1 MMVQLNNPKK
11 WMAAKFFFFALFLL
25 GTALI
30 FGLIGALEYL
40 FPGLFKEYFSF
51 EKIRPIHV
59 TSAIFW
65 IIFSAV
71 GVVYTYIEEV
81 GEKGIFSKKL
91 MNIQFYTLSSTVIL
105 ILITYCIGIFGG
117 REYWEFHP
125 ILAIPIG
132 FSWIL
137 FFINVV
143 KSFVSF
149 KKQPVYVWMWMT
161 GAIFFIF
168 TFVESYLWLNPYF
181 RSNIINDLTIQW
193 KSSGSMV
200 GCWNMLIYGSSI
212 YLMDKISG
220 TTTYSHS
227 KIAFLLYFLGLFN
240 LMFNWGHHL
249 YTLPTASYIQYIS
262 YSVSMTELLILGR
275 IIMLWRSSLSTA
287 KKNYH
292 LFSFRFLL
300 SADIWIFLTLLLAI
314 LMSIPAVNV
323 YTHGTHI
330 TVAHTMGATIGI
342 NSFLILA
349 FLFDIFGFHQNRSVK
364 RFKFSYILLNT
375 SLFIFWC
382 ALIVAGVM
390 KAHWQMTE
398 NTKVFSE
405 MMHDLKPAFIV
416 FFFGGIGLAT
426 GLFLFIFKIIKQ
438 VRCIKSE

>member
-1 MMVQLNNPKK
+1 MMAQLSNPKK
-11 WMAAKFFFFALFLL
+11 WIARKFFFFALFLL

-30 FGLIGALEYL
+30 FGLTGALEYL

-65 IIFSAV
+65 IIFAAI
-71 GVVYTYIEEV
+71 GAVYTYIEEI

-91 MNIQFYTLSSTVIL
+91 MNIQFYTLASTVIL
-105 ILITYCIGIFGG
+105 ILITYFFGVFGG

-125 ILAIPIG
+125 ILAIPLG
-132 FSWIL
+132 FSWVI
-137 FFINVV
+137 FFVNVF
-143 KSFVSF
+143 KSFISF

-168 TFVESYLWLNPYF
+168 TFLESYLWLIPYF
-181 RSNIINDLTIQW
+181 RSNIVSDLTIQW

-220 TTTYSHS
+220 TTQYSHS
-227 KIAFLLYFLGLFN
+227 KIAFSLYFLGLFN

-249 YTLPTASYIQYIS
+249 YTLPTASYVQYIS
-262 YSVSMTELLILGR
+262 YAVSMTELLILGR

-292 LFSFRFLL
+292 LYSYRFLL

-314 LMSIPAVNV
+314 LMSIPAINV

-342 NSFLILA
+342 NSFLILS
-349 FLFDIFGFHQNRSVK
+349 FVFDIFGIKKVSPK
-364 RFKFSYILLNT
+364 RFNFAYLLLNS
-375 SLFIFWC
+375 SLFIFWS
-382 ALIVAGVM
+382 ALIVAGVL

-405 MMHDLKPAFIV
+405 MMNDLKPAFMV
-416 FFFGGIGLAT
+416 FFFAGIGLAT
-426 GLFLFIFKIIKQ
+426 ALFIFIFKILKH
-438 VRCIKSE
+438 VRSLK